1 MAKSKL
7 PSIDDTPGDVA
18 TIDKKPEPAPE
29 PKAKQVQPP
38 APPSSEHIDDQAED
52 HDFQLQSADRFLME
66 LKLADRPPTRAE
78 YVYFLRELGW
88 DEVEVRTQLRRIGSV
103 LRHKAIA
110 GSVADREAA
119 IVEAEK
125 AAAAH
130 KKHSEKLE
138 AEIKK
143 LTSQLRVL
151 EDDKRL
157 SQQRVDQQAAAVQAL
172 RDIAPDHIKQKHNQ
186 LKREAKETIGKELSD
201 KKIRLNEIECC
212 LDRNRFPDVHA
223 YFECVK
229 RSYPEAIE
237 YQELW
242 PDRLQF
248 TKAWPEIKERIEAE
262 LDELRPE
269 VEQLEAEL
277 AEKLEAA
284 QSELDW
290 YATE

>member
-1 MAKSKL
+1 M
-7 PSIDDTPGDVA
+7 
-18 TIDKKPEPAPE
+18 
-29 PKAKQVQPP
+29 
-38 APPSSEHIDDQAED
+38 
-52 HDFQLQSADRFLME
+52 
-66 LKLADRPPTRAE
+66 
-78 YVYFLRELGW
+78 
-88 DEVEVRTQLRRIGSV
+88 
-103 LRHKAIA
+103 
-110 GSVADREAA
+110 
-119 IVEAEK
+119 
-125 AAAAH
+125 
-130 KKHSEKLE
+130 
-138 AEIKK
+138 
-143 LTSQLRVL
+143 
-151 EDDKRL
+151 
-157 SQQRVDQQAAAVQAL
+157 QAL
-172 RDIAPDHIKQKHNQ
+172 RDIAPDHIQQKHNQ

-212 LDRNRFPDVHA
+212 LDRDRFPDVHA

-269 VEQLEAEL
+269 VEQLEAGL